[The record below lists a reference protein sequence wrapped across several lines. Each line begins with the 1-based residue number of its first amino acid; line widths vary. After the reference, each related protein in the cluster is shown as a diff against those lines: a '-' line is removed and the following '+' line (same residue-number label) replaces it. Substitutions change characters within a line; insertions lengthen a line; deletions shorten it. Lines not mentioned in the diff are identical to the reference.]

1 MGRGRRG
8 AGERKCPPDRKKKRR
23 KKRGSLCVSTSE
35 PKTYLVNWL
44 LEVGDLNNAQPLRG
58 LNNMN
63 KV

>member
-1 MGRGRRG
+1 MQREE
-8 AGERKCPPDRKKKRR
+8 GERKSPPDRERGKKES
-23 KKRGSLCVSTSE
+23 SLCVCTSE

-63 KV
+63 KA